1 MGLAKT
7 MKVRAYRL
15 GWIQI
20 VIDIGVS
27 NNGNY
32 LGYFGATGISWLVGR
47 LKWLSWVWWQTET
60 RWYLYSYNGL
70 EVAKSGT
77 KKVDPDVAKSGAK
90 KWYRCSKL
98 GAQIKA
104 ISRCKTDPKGM
115 KWKRCQRVIQ

>member
-32 LGYFGATGISWLVGR
+32 LGYFGATGIS
-47 LKWLSWVWWQTET
+47 
-60 RWYLYSYNGL
+60 
-70 EVAKSGT
+70 
-77 KKVDPDVAKSGAK
+77 
-90 KWYRCSKL
+90 
-98 GAQIKA
+98 
-104 ISRCKTDPKGM
+104 
-115 KWKRCQRVIQ
+115 